1 MVGRGWSRKPAT
13 ASIYQGL
20 WILILIATIK
30 IFFLFPKRTLFCRNV
45 SADLTMNQKINS
57 KQQALL
63 KNVFNQSVKKLV
75 PAKDHEQH
83 SNEHSILIS
92 TEHSI

>member
-1 MVGRGWSRKPAT
+1 
-13 ASIYQGL
+13 
-20 WILILIATIK
+20 
-30 IFFLFPKRTLFCRNV
+30 
-45 SADLTMNQKINS
+45 MNQKINS